1 MSEKFSENTSINRHI
16 FICEYCDYKT
26 SKRSEYDRH
35 LSTLKHKKASLS
47 RKNIEKYSCTI
58 CHFKCSYKS
67 DFDRHILSLKH
78 KKLEKKREKNASN
91 QTNETEIN
99 KSCFH
104 CSYCDYSCR
113 YKSIFD
119 KHLRSSKHIN
129 QTSTDNDKPNNT
141 INNDTVNAILQD
153 NVEMRKLLKEQQE
166 QMKDQQEQHHKQIQ
180 ELIPQL
186 NQITNINTTN
196 QNNCNNKFN
205 LNFFLN
211 EQCKDAM
218 SIQNFIQNLNIGIK
232 ELEHMGDVGYVNGM
246 MNIFSNTL
254 GAMDVYKRPLHCTD
268 LKRETLYIK
277 QGDTWEKDTE
287 DKSSLK
293 KLIKSVERKNYGT
306 LRQWE
311 KQHPDAFECDTP
323 DNIEYMKIST
333 ESLGGEQSTDA
344 LKLNKIMKHV
354 IREVYVK

>member
-1 MSEKFSENTSINRHI
+1 MDTQKNPKYYCPTCDFITANKKDFKRHSM
-16 FICEYCDYKT
+16 T
-26 SKRSEYDRH
+26 A
-35 LSTLKHKKASLS
+35 KHKKG
-47 RKNIEKYSCTI
+47 RNGIFDDTKKNPKAFQCECGL
-58 CHFKCSYKS
+58 SYK
-67 DFDRHILSLKH
+67 
-78 KKLEKKREKNASN
+78 
-91 QTNETEIN
+91 
-99 KSCFH
+99 
-104 CSYCDYSCR
+104 
-113 YKSIFD
+113 YKSGLYRHKLLCKISPYD
-119 KHLRSSKHIN
+119 NDSKI
-129 QTSTDNDKPNNT
+129 TTFDNDK
-141 INNDTVNAILQD
+141 ILDALIRQQ
-153 NVEMRKLLKEQQE
+153 ELHKEETSEFKKILLTQQQEHQKQLQEQQ
-166 QMKDQQEQHHKQIQ
+166 QEHQKQIQ

-186 NQITNINTTN
+186 HQITNITNNNTTTN
-196 QNNCNNKFN
+196 NNKFN

-218 SIQNFIQNLNIGIK
+218 SIQNFIQNLDIGVK
-232 ELEHMGDVGYVNGM
+232 ELEHMGNVGYVNGM
-246 MNIFSNTL
+246 MSIFSNTL

-277 QGDTWEKDTE
+277 QGDTWHKDTD
-287 DKSSLK
+287 DKSELI

-333 ESLGGEQSTDA
+333 ESLGGEHSTEA